1 MPRAP
6 GRMSPDVTPH
16 LKEEVPVLA
25 LRSRSRLLLLVLLL
39 ALAAPARATTLVRQG
54 LEALTADSEAV
65 VHARVLEVHSY
76 WNADR
81 SLIFTDVRA
90 KPLQALK
97 GDPTEELVVTLLG
110 GTVGETT
117 LLIIG
122 APELRPGAEYVLFLT
137 HVEADGDKAG
147 WRVRDLAQGVF
158 DVVNGRAFSQA
169 DRELLLPDEG
179 GESEAPG
186 GAEGF
191 LLESL
196 ARQVRD
202 IRQNGR
208 MR

>member
-1 MPRAP
+1 
-6 GRMSPDVTPH
+6 MSPDATPH

-25 LRSRSRLLLLVLLL
+25 LRCHSRFLLLVLVILL
-39 ALAAPARATTLVRQG
+39 ALAAPASATTLVRQG
-54 LEALTADSEAV
+54 LEALTADNEAV

-97 GDPTEELVVTLLG
+97 GDPREELVVTLLG

-137 HVEADGDKAG
+137 HAEAAGDKAG

-158 DVVNGRAFSQA
+158 DVVNGRAYSQA
-169 DRELLLPDEG
+169 DRELLLPDDS

-196 ARQVRD
+196 VQQVRD
-202 IRQNGR
+202 IRQDGR